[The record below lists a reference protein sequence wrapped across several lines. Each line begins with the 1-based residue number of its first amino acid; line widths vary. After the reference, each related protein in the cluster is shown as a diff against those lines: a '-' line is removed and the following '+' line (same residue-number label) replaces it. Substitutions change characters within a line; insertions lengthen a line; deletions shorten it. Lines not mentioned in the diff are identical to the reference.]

1 LIYGGCVRETFG
13 SAGVA
18 ERLGLADLHTAATHY
33 LQVMLAALFLVR
45 RITMVKVTPNP
56 PEDLDQSSIPQ
67 TAACAAYFA
76 PRTFIRHHIQLRA
89 LLLHAEPWFCARDI
103 GRLMGMDINGR
114 QALKLDA
121 DQRQVMRLSEN
132 NDSQETLMLSE
143 SGVYAMLVYHY
154 CPENRHLR
162 RWLTHHVVPMLREE
176 AGPVTTQT
184 PHLRAMEW
192 AGGTLRL
199 LHWRKEPWVRLRDMP
214 GLLSASY
221 SGV

>member
-1 LIYGGCVRETFG
+1 MI
-13 SAGVA
+13 
-18 ERLGLADLHTAATHY
+18 
-33 LQVMLAALFLVR
+33 
-45 RITMVKVTPNP
+45 KVTPNP
-56 PEDLDQSSIPQ
+56 PEDSAQSPGYE
-67 TAACAAYFA
+67 AHFN
-76 PRTFIRHHIQLRA
+76 PKTFIRHHIRLRA

-103 GRLMGMDINGR
+103 GRLMGVDINGR

-121 DQRQVMRLSEN
+121 DQRQVMRLSGSD
-132 NDSQETLMLSE
+132 DSQETLMLSE

-162 RWLTHHVVPMLREE
+162 RWLTHDVVPMLREE
-176 AGPVTTQT
+176 AGPVLTQA
-184 PHLRAMEW
+184 PHMRAMEW

>member
-1 LIYGGCVRETFG
+1 VRETFG

-33 LQVMLAALFLVR
+33 LQVMLAASILVR
-45 RITMVKVTPNP
+45 SFAMIKVTPNP
-56 PEDLDQSSIPQ
+56 PEDSAQS
-67 TAACAAYFA
+67 AANSAHFV
-76 PRTFIRHHIQLRA
+76 PKTFIRHHIQLRA

-103 GRLMGMDINGR
+103 GRLMGVDINGR

-121 DQRQVMRLSEN
+121 DQRRVMHLSA
-132 NDSQETLMLSE
+132 NDDLQETLMLSE

-176 AGPVTTQT
+176 EGPVSTQA
-184 PHLRAMEW
+184 PSLRSMEW
-192 AGGTLRL
+192 AGGTLSF
-199 LHWRKEPWVRLRDMP
+199 LHWRTEPWVRLKDMP
-214 GLLSASY
+214 CLLGAGY
-221 SGV
+221 SGVRGF